1 MEGIKLPK
9 NIVKRSP
16 LKSFMKWLKWAFL
29 LMLVCIIGAAIFIK
43 LNPTVAADITDNYLR
58 PLIGDQRVIFLE
70 NIFFNISDVADRLVY
85 QFKKP
90 ESPQFLGQSKNPQTS
105 STLDLTPIPV
115 NQTLQPLSGEGI
127 WNNLASADFPNTE
140 VMASTFVRPD
150 SQRSFTIVSIVQ
162 IDTKL
167 LGIGSVAG
175 IKEPGGSLKNFGTG
189 VIPQN
194 VLDNGNLIAAF
205 NGGFLYNDGKYGMI
219 VGAKTYVPLK
229 IDAGTLV
236 AYADGSVK
244 ILNYTGDNL
253 GKNVVFARQ
262 NGPLIIDNNGETI
275 LSPSDYKIVRGRI
288 FNGKKVL
295 PNGIFT
301 WRSGIGIN
309 KNGNLLYAVGNNL
322 SPNSLT
328 DALYLAGAESA
339 IQLDINPSHVHFY
352 VFNKTSGGAYN
363 AIFLNKELER
373 LNRSA
378 QYLTGSPRDF
388 FYLYKK

>member
-9 NIVKRSP
+9 NIVKRSS

-58 PLIGDQRVIFLE
+58 PLIGDQRVVFLE

-115 NQTLQPLSGEGI
+115 NQTFQSLSGEGI
-127 WNNLASADFPNTE
+127 WNNLASAAFPNTE
-140 VMASTFVRPD
+140 VMADTFVRPD
-150 SQRSFTIVSIVQ
+150 SQRSFSIVSIVQ
-162 IDTKL
+162 INTKL

-219 VGAKTYVPLK
+219 VGDKTYVPLK

-236 AYADGSVK
+236 AYTDGSVK

-262 NGPLIIDNNGETI
+262 NGPLIIDNNEEII

-295 PNGIFT
+295 PNGTFT